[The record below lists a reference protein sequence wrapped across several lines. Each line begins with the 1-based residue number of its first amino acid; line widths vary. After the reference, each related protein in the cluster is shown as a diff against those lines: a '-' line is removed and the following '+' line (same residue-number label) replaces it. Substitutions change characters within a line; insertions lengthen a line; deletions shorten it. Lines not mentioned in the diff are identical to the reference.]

1 MQKKLISLMVAV
13 IMAISVMPLGVL
25 AFNDSDRAYIYVATD
40 GNDGASGTVDAPL
53 ATVNAARDKI
63 REMKKNGS
71 LPKNGAVVYL
81 RGGDYSIS
89 EQIKLTKEDSGTETA
104 PIVYRSYPGEKA
116 VLVGGASINPKDLAK
131 VTDRGVLDRVIDES
145 ARNQIVSVNLKA
157 KGFFNI
163 GEPYLEGAY
172 SYSEHLQNKAPLR
185 SPELFVDGKLMTV
198 ARYPNT
204 GYITVD
210 GVESV
215 GFSRLG
221 IPGAVGEGD
230 PKTGF
235 EIVVGDKRFE
245 YWTKATP
252 GSILLYGYWYY
263 DWADSSV
270 PVKSINTA
278 KGTITSVS
286 PSLYGVKPGQ
296 RFYAYNLLEE
306 IDVPGEYFID
316 RTNGML
322 YLYPPVP
329 IEEMKEIR
337 LSILEDD
344 LISVD
349 GADYVEFKDM
359 KMTSTRKSAVRIN
372 NSKYVRVV
380 DCEMEYTADTAVII
394 WDGARNCGVVNSYV
408 HDTNGGIM
416 LRGGVYDTLE
426 PGNNYAENNHIERFA
441 RLTKTYN
448 GGVTLGLV
456 GNIARHNEIHEGDH
470 LAIFFYGQ
478 DNKIE
483 YNNIYNVVKE
493 SDDAAAIYGGQSWVG
508 RGLQIRYNYIHDI
521 RSDSGQGVGRAAVYL
536 DGGQCDVTMMGN
548 VLDNIE
554 GSGFWI
560 NGGQDNNVYNN
571 IMLNIDDGAVYL
583 TDIMATGIIPLEHM
597 LSAPDRYPWN
607 DPESEPWKNEI
618 WRERYPEMIPQFE
631 SGTEALLPYNNMM
644 HNNLI
649 VNSKPTKFY
658 GSAASFL
665 DAENNWSTKK
675 DPGFYDM
682 EKKNYLLKEDSDVFE
697 EIPGFKALPFTR
709 MGRYDERALQRVD
722 NAIALQVGSPF
733 ARANG
738 KDLKIDESNLHVAPY
753 IDGDKTMLPLRF
765 IAEQLGLKVDFSEAD
780 GKISISGGTDSIE
793 FYLNSTEAKKNGEMV
808 AISKA
813 PYIKEGRTLVPL
825 RDISELFGKKVF
837 WDDCGL
843 IVISDREDLFSEKSD
858 SDIISYLH
866 EYLTIY

>member
-1 MQKKLISLMVAV
+1 MIKKLVALFVTAMMVV
-13 IMAISVMPLGVL
+13 SIMPVCGL
-25 AFNDSDRAYIYVATD
+25 AFNDADRAYLYVAVD
-40 GNDGASGTVDAPL
+40 GDNNAAGTVDAPL

-63 REMKKNGS
+63 REMKKNGT
-71 LPKNGAVVYL
+71 LPKKGAVVYL

-89 EQIKLTKEDSGTETA
+89 EQIKLTKEDSGTAEA

-116 VLVGGASINPKDLAK
+116 VLVGGASISPKDLTK
-131 VTDRGVLDRVIDES
+131 VTDRGILDRVIDES
-145 ARNQIVSVNLKA
+145 AREQIVSVNLKA

-172 SYSEHLQNKAPLR
+172 SYSDRLGLTKPAR
-185 SPELFVDGKLMTV
+185 SPELFVNGKLMTV
-198 ARYPNT
+198 SRYPNT
-204 GYITVD
+204 GYINVS
-210 GVESV
+210 GIESV
-215 GFSRLG
+215 GYSTLG
-221 IPGAVGEGD
+221 IPGSVGEGD

-235 EIVVGDKRFE
+235 EIKTDDKRYE
-245 YWTKATP
+245 YWTKAPSGT
-252 GSILLYGYWYY
+252 ILLFGYWYY

-278 KGTITSVS
+278 KGSITSTI
-286 PSLYGVKPGQ
+286 PSVYGVKPGQ
-296 RFYAYNLLEE
+296 RFYAYNLVEE

-329 IEEMKEIR
+329 LEEMKEVR

-344 LISVD
+344 LINID
-349 GADYVEFKDM
+349 GADYIEIKDM
-359 KMTSTRKSAVRIN
+359 KLTSTRKSAIRIN
-372 NSKYVRVV
+372 NCKNTRVIG
-380 DCEMEYTADTAVII
+380 CEIEYTADTAVVV
-394 WDGARNCGVVNSYV
+394 WDGARDCGVLNSYI

-426 PGNNYAENNHIERFA
+426 PGNNYAENNHIERFS

-456 GNIARHNEIHEGDH
+456 GNIARYNEIHDGPH
-470 LAIFFYGQ
+470 LGVFFYGQ
-478 DNKIE
+478 DNQIE

-493 SDDAAAIYGGQSWVG
+493 SDDAAAIYGGQSWVA

-560 NGGQDNNVYNN
+560 NGGQDNNVFNN

-583 TDIMATGIIPLEHM
+583 TDIMATGIIPLEQM
-597 LSAPDRYPWN
+597 LSGPERYPWN
-607 DPESEPWKNEI
+607 NPKSEPWKNEI
-618 WRERYPEMIPQFE
+618 WRERYPEMIPMLE
-631 SGTEALLPYNNMM
+631 SGEEALLPYNNMM

-658 GSAASFL
+658 GSAASYL

-682 EKKNYLLKEDSDVFE
+682 AKKNYLLKEDADVFE

-709 MGRYDERALQRVD
+709 MGRYDERALQRID
-722 NAIALQVGSPF
+722 KAIALQVGSPF

-738 KDLKIDESNLHVAPY
+738 KDVKIDKDNLFVAPY
-753 IDGDKTMLPLRF
+753 IDGDKTMVPLRF
-765 IAEQLGLKVDFSEAD
+765 IAEQLGLEVSYSHED
-780 GKISISGGTDSIE
+780 GKISITGGSDSME
-793 FYLNSTEAKKNGEMV
+793 FIIDSTEAKKNGEKV
-808 AISKA
+808 TLSKA
-813 PYIKEGRTLVPL
+813 PVISGDRTLVPL
-825 RDISELFGKKVF
+825 RDLSELFGKKVF
-837 WDDCGL
+837 WDNSGL

-858 SDIISYLH
+858 SEIIAYLH